1 MDCALF
7 LVVGIPLTSSGKEVH
22 PGTPL
27 FSTVGFRGVNV
38 ARFDTVGKFEVILF
52 SGGFCSG
59 YLHFALSFP
68 KSPRLVR
75 CRLNTP
81 PVSSHFSA
89 CPHDHC
95 RRLPKPQRLSSIA
108 TLNTVHHVFG
118 CNVQKEQG
126 EEGYGPQRDIEA
138 SSRQD
143 FTTGARRRRGEGS
156 GSGNWCVICSALCYA
171 VALSRLPLVCV
182 CGGPRLTYPVFVYRT

>member
-81 PVSSHFSA
+81 PVSSHFRPAHTITVDDCPNRNGSVLLQPSTPFIMSSA
-89 CPHDHC
+89 AMSKKNKGKKVTDPNETSK
-95 RRLPKPQRLSSIA
+95 LLAAKISQL
-108 TLNTVHHVFG
+108 
-118 CNVQKEQG
+118 EQDAAG
-126 EEGYGPQRDIEA
+126 EKDQEA
-138 SSRQD
+138 EI
-143 FTTGARRRRGEGS
+143 GA
-156 GSGNWCVICSALCYA
+156 
-171 VALSRLPLVCV
+171 
-182 CGGPRLTYPVFVYRT
+182 